1 MGRNVE
7 AILFDYGRVIVGPQ
21 DEAAFQADLAALSA
35 QYGNGDG
42 FHIWTHI
49 FVSDEWERA
58 KRGRLSHED
67 FWARRLALL
76 GIQGPA
82 IGDFKAALYRHWG
95 LLPGM
100 TELLKELHGRYR
112 LGVLSNTS
120 RLGFAEYL
128 RERRGLGGLFD
139 AIVSS
144 AEEGLAKP
152 DPRIYAI
159 AVGRLGVTPGQTLFI
174 DDQVRN
180 TAAAEAAGLQA
191 VVFTDAAAL
200 RARLTERGLL

>member
-1 MGRNVE
+1 MSSNVE

-21 DEAAFQADLAALSA
+21 DEAAFQADMAALS
-35 QYGNGDG
+35 QEYGSGVN
-42 FHIWTHI
+42 IWTHI
-49 FVSDEWERA
+49 YVSDEWEQA
-58 KRGRLSHED
+58 KRGQMTHEA

-76 GIQGPA
+76 GVEGADIE
-82 IGDFKAALYRHWG
+82 DFKAALYRHWG

-100 TELLKELHGRYR
+100 VGLLRELHGRYR

-120 RLGFAEYL
+120 RRGFAAYL
-128 RERRGLGGLFD
+128 SERRGLGGLFD

-152 DPRIYAI
+152 DPRIYAL

-174 DDQVRN
+174 DDQERN
-180 TAAAEAAGLQA
+180 TSAAEAAGLQA
-191 VVFTDAAAL
+191 VVFTDAEAL
-200 RARLTERGLL
+200 RAELNQRGFL